1 MKKSIF
7 VLVSSIM
14 LLSACNSTTTTQPQ
28 PSASASSVPSTPT
41 ESPTNGNTTKVQFVQ
56 VKTIIE
62 QRCAT
67 CHSATSVDNSFGN
80 MPGGVSYDTAELI
93 KANANRIK
101 ARAVISKDMPKFNKT
116 NITEEERTLLGRW
129 VDEGATI
136 N

>member
-1 MKKSIF
+1 MKKTIF
-7 VLVSSIM
+7 TLLSAIM
-14 LLSACNSTTTTQPQ
+14 LLSACNSTTTQPQ
-28 PSASASSVPSTPT
+28 PSSSSSAPTTPA
-41 ESPTNGNTTKVQFVQ
+41 ESPAGGNTTKVQFVQ

-67 CHSATSVDNSFGN
+67 CHSATAEDSSFGN
-80 MPGGVSYDTAELI
+80 MPGGVNYDTAELI

-116 NITEEERTLLGRW
+116 NITEEERDLLGRW